1 VAAHTVTSALTA
13 GGPLDSPPMTGT
25 SPVLRTAALAGAVV
39 TALAGV
45 SAFWLAV
52 RLPTLGAHDPQGT
65 AAAAPFMVGMVVLS
79 VAGCALVRQQPW
91 ATIGWLLLAAGCSG
105 ALSRLVLATAVLAHE
120 EGHAGAAALGW
131 LTNWSWVPAQALA
144 VQLILRFP
152 DGMLP
157 SRRWRPVEV
166 ALWAWAAATTVITAV
181 LPGDLGAE
189 QLAPQQNPLGLHGAG
204 AVLNGVL
211 STLFAV
217 APALVVAAVAAPAT
231 RWRTATTDQRHQLAL
246 VMAALLLVAVSAP
259 LALATDAGE
268 VLEGLAWLVL
278 PAAIALA
285 ILRRR
290 LWDLDLRRRFDRL
303 RLVREEERARLQRD
317 LHDSL
322 GPLLGSIS
330 MRLEAA
336 RNLLA
341 SDADP
346 QRVDTVLD
354 AVDADTQAAT
364 VEIRRILDEL
374 GPSALADAD
383 LVAAVGQLVD
393 GYESGPRMT
402 LVVPSEAPELDPAAE
417 IAAYRIVG
425 EALRNVV
432 RHARARH
439 CTVSL
444 DITGR
449 DLTVEVADD
458 GIGLVGAP
466 AGVGRLAMSERA
478 AALGGTLHLVDTP
491 GGGLTVRA
499 VLPAVVR

>member
-1 VAAHTVTSALTA
+1 
-13 GGPLDSPPMTGT
+13 MTGRIMA
-25 SPVLRTAALAGAVV
+25 LRTTALAGAVV

-45 SAFWLAV
+45 GAFWLAV
-52 RLPTLGAHDPQGT
+52 RLPALLGDPQGT

-79 VAGCALVRQQPW
+79 AAGCALVRQQPH
-91 ATIGWLLLAAGCSG
+91 ATIGWLLLGTGCAG
-105 ALSRLVLATAVLAHE
+105 ALSRLALALAVLSHE
-120 EGHAGAAALGW
+120 QGHVVAAALGW
-131 LTNWSWVPAQALA
+131 VTNWSWVPAQVLA

-166 ALWAWAAATTVITAV
+166 TLWTWAAVTAAV
-181 LPGDLGAE
+181 TALLPGDLGAE
-189 QLAPQQNPLGLHGAG
+189 QLSPQQNPLGLPAAG
-204 AVLNGVL
+204 RAFDTTLSVLFV
-211 STLFAV
+211 V
-217 APALVVAAVAAPAT
+217 APLLMVAAVAAPVT
-231 RWRTATTDQRHQLAL
+231 RWRRATPDQRHQLAL
-246 VMAALLLVAVSAP
+246 VIGALLLVAVSAP
-259 LALATDAGE
+259 LAVATDAGQ

-278 PAAIALA
+278 PTAIALA
-285 ILRRR
+285 VLRRR

-336 RNLLA
+336 RNLLET
-341 SDADP
+341 DADP
-346 QRVDTVLD
+346 HRVDAVLQ

-393 GYESGPRMT
+393 GYENGPRMT
-402 LVVPSEAPELDPAAE
+402 LVVPSEAPTLDPAAE

-432 RHARARH
+432 RHAGARH
-439 CTVSL
+439 CTISL
-444 DITGR
+444 GITGR
-449 DLTVEVADD
+449 DLIVEVTDD
-458 GIGLVGAP
+458 GLGLAGAP
-466 AGVGRLAMSERA
+466 AGVGRRGMADRA
-478 AALGGTLHLVDTP
+478 AALGGTLHLVDPP

-499 VLPAVVR
+499 VLPAAVR

>member
-1 VAAHTVTSALTA
+1 MTVA
-13 GGPLDSPPMTGT
+13 
-25 SPVLRTAALAGAVV
+25 SPVLRTTALVGAVV

-45 SAFWLAV
+45 GAFWLAV

-79 VAGCALVRQQPW
+79 AAGCALVRQQPR
-91 ATIGWLLLAAGCSG
+91 ATIGWLLLATGCSG
-105 ALSRLVLATAVLAHE
+105 ALSRLVLATAVLSYE
-120 EGHAGAAALGW
+120 EGHVSAAALGW

-144 VQLILRFP
+144 AQLILRFP
-152 DGMLP
+152 DGTLP
-157 SRRWRPVEV
+157 GRRWRPIEV
-166 ALWAWAAATTVITAV
+166 TLWVWAAATTVVTAV
-181 LPGDLGAE
+181 LPGELGAE
-189 QLAPQQNPLGLHGAG
+189 QLAPQQNPLGLAG
-204 AVLNGVL
+204 AREVLDGVL
-211 STLFAV
+211 SILFAV

-231 RWRTATTDQRHQLAL
+231 RWRRATTEQRHQLAM

-285 ILRRR
+285 VLRRR

-317 LHDSL
+317 LHDSV

-341 SDADP
+341 NDADAHL
-346 QRVDTVLD
+346 VDTVLES
-354 AVDADTQAAT
+354 VDADTQAAT
-364 VEIRRILDEL
+364 VEIRRLLDEL

-383 LVAAVGQLVD
+383 LVVAVGQLVD
-393 GYESGPRMT
+393 GYENGPRMT
-402 LVVPSEAPELDPAAE
+402 LVVPSEAPALDPAAE

-432 RHARARH
+432 RHAGARH
-439 CTVSL
+439 CTISL

-449 DLTVEVADD
+449 DLTVEVTDD
-458 GIGLVGAP
+458 GVGLAGAP
-466 AGVGRLAMSERA
+466 AGVGRRGMADRV
-478 AALGGTLHLVDTP
+478 AALGGTLHLVDPP

-499 VLPAVVR
+499 HLPAVVR

>member
-1 VAAHTVTSALTA
+1 
-13 GGPLDSPPMTGT
+13 MTGRIMA
-25 SPVLRTAALAGAVV
+25 LRTTALAGAVV

-45 SAFWLAV
+45 GAFWLAV
-52 RLPTLGAHDPQGT
+52 RLPALGVDDPQGT
-65 AAAAPFMVGMVVLS
+65 AATAPFMIGMVVLS
-79 VAGCALVRQQPW
+79 VAGCALVRQQPH
-91 ATIGWLLLAAGCSG
+91 ATIGWLLLATGCAG
-105 ALSRLVLATAVLAHE
+105 ALSRLALALAVLAHE
-120 EGHAGAAALGW
+120 QGHAGADLLGW
-131 LTNWSWVPAQALA
+131 LTNWSWVPAQVLA

-157 SRRWRPVEV
+157 GRRWRPVEV
-166 ALWAWAAATTVITAV
+166 VLWVWAAVTAVAAAV

-189 QLAPQQNPLGLHGAG
+189 QLAPQQNPLGLPGAG
-204 AVLNGVL
+204 VALNTML
-211 STLFAV
+211 SILFVV
-217 APALVVAAVAAPAT
+217 APVLVVAAVAAPMT
-231 RWRTATTDQRHQLAL
+231 RWRRATPDQRHQLVL
-246 VMAALLLVAVSAP
+246 VLGALLLVAVSAP
-259 LALATDAGE
+259 LAVATDAGE

-285 ILRRR
+285 VLRRR

-336 RNLLA
+336 RNLLEVNA
-341 SDADP
+341 AP
-346 QRVDTVLD
+346 RLVDTVLQ

-364 VEIRRILDEL
+364 VETRRILDEL

-383 LVAAVGQLVD
+383 LVTAVGQLVD
-393 GYESGPRMT
+393 GYQNGPRMT
-402 LVVPSEAPELDPAAE
+402 LVVPSEAPALDPAAE

-432 RHARARH
+432 RHAGARH
-439 CTVSL
+439 CTISL

-449 DLTVEVADD
+449 DLTVEVTDD
-458 GIGLVGAP
+458 GIGLSGAP
-466 AGVGRLAMSERA
+466 AGVGRRGMADRV
-478 AALGGTLHLVDTP
+478 AALGGTLHLVDPP